1 MSRFVAWND
10 LLLAEFFSPASESE
24 DVWFRATRDELDSF
38 GLHLGG
44 AHGLVKAVVS
54 GAPWLPGGLPTCA
67 DAARILVQQRRET
80 LSSPSYRDPGSTN
93 SCYAGVRAPAYLPI
107 LALWVLAAS
116 GKQLEGGFYAEVEEL
131 LGRPFRSTPK
141 ITEMM
146 LQAWEDLEAWST
158 KECAGRFGKF
168 QCRVL
173 GAHRFVGIPRSQCLI
188 SRDDERNL
196 CRLFWEFRLR
206 PGQFLADATV
216 GHILERGCE
225 AHFLTRPLRAAMG
238 KREYAVPLAVLL
250 RRILASWDGS
260 QPRVGKLDAEGCERG
275 PTEGERDAPR
285 AGLTLV
291 LSPSDE
297 VVNGWDVRW
306 RFPAMVD
313 VPRCTLEIAGQHL
326 PALLNRAN
334 ACFLTELSETTVCQ
348 CAAALSASAT
358 SQVDVSVR
366 IEDEDDGTWGDQ
378 CRREVI
384 EHADRRILVWNS
396 SDPRYG
402 QQLVEREIPLYG
414 IFYVLCSPSDRART
428 ESWLHRESIGFE
440 PMLPLGLPAGWGMVC
455 IQRAETL
462 TADHR
467 LHLADGHEVTEV
479 PPARIRLVGGLP
491 LLRGGARLFAAYD
504 LPAIEIEG
512 PPGSILEAAGLQIS
526 EVQELPRG
534 AERSGIRRYVIEAL
548 DGGQRS
554 FNVKVVSNGVELA
567 AVRLRVADPDGEGH
581 GEMREF
587 SLSPLGLS
595 RSDRGGL
602 RGTAIGALP
611 DPLADGW
618 GDEEMLEVGSLIEE
632 GEDIVVGTGAAQF
645 LDTLASL
652 GSMPYGVARDQLSR
666 LSGCANPISLLM
678 DLRARGCLEI
688 QADGKGHFV
697 RIHSTAPTIYGL
709 PAKQDGLPL
718 FGVSGTLRLTH
729 WSLLQHNKDFL
740 PSVECSA
747 IGLLPAFRLAAVNA
761 DAVKQTCSTMGFRF
775 ASNPARDVASWAGS
789 VIQARDAAESS
800 GSESFSAEL
809 GHLHRLMADSARFV
823 PVRDSHMV
831 IDRESGAQ
839 LFRFDDPQAA
849 ALQLYVLGVRRADG
863 APRYSHV
870 HDSRWGVW
878 ISQLAFAEMLKNRHG
893 HNDAFPWPLHY
904 EPATRDVWIPGRL
917 RPPAVLER
925 VLALCSGRGPEVHL
939 LSSRGRVGDGLCLFD
954 HRLGRMVGTAS
965 LVYGEFVPGHWL
977 RYSWIPADTARD
989 IAGLLGCTVKSFVSL
1004 GAANGLETDMTV

>member
-1 MSRFVAWND
+1 MSRFLAWND
-10 LLLAEFFSPASESE
+10 LLLAEFFSPASENE
-24 DVWFRATRDELDSF
+24 DVWFCATRDELDSF

-44 AHGLVKAVVS
+44 AHGLVKAVIS

-67 DAARILVQQRRET
+67 DAARILVKQRRET
-80 LSSPSYRDPGSTN
+80 LPSPTYRDPGSTN
-93 SCYAGVRAPAYLPI
+93 PCYAGARAPAYLPI

-131 LGRPFRSTPK
+131 LGRPFRSTPR
-141 ITEMM
+141 ITEAM

-158 KECAGRFGKF
+158 NECAGRFGKF

-188 SRDDERNL
+188 SRHDERNL
-196 CRLFWEFRLR
+196 CKLFWEFRLR
-206 PGQFLADATV
+206 PGQSLTDATV
-216 GHILERGCE
+216 GRILERGCE

-238 KREYAVPLAVLL
+238 NREYAVPLAILL
-250 RRILASWDGS
+250 RRIFASWDGS
-260 QPRVGKLDAEGCERG
+260 QPRVGKLDAEGRERE
-275 PTEGERDAPR
+275 PTEVEQYAPR

-297 VVNGWDVRW
+297 VVNGLDVRW
-306 RFPAMVD
+306 KFPAMVD
-313 VPRCTLEIAGQHL
+313 VPRCTLEISGEHL
-326 PALLNRAN
+326 PALLHRAN
-334 ACFLTELSETTVCQ
+334 ACFLTEPSETTVRQ

-358 SQVDVSVR
+358 SQVNVSVR
-366 IEDEDDGTWGDQ
+366 IDDEGDGTWGDQ
-378 CRREVI
+378 CRRELI

-414 IFYVLCSPSDRART
+414 NFYVLCSPADRART
-428 ESWLHRESIGFE
+428 ESWLQRESIDFE
-440 PMLPLGLPAGWGMVC
+440 QMFPLGLPAGWGMVC
-455 IQRAETL
+455 IQRAEAL
-462 TADHR
+462 TADQR
-467 LHLADGHEVTEV
+467 LHLANGHEVTEV
-479 PPARIRLVGGLP
+479 PSARIRLVGGLP
-491 LLRGGARLFAAYD
+491 LLRGGVRLFAAYD
-504 LPAIEIEG
+504 LPTIEIEG
-512 PPGSILEAAGLQIS
+512 PPGSILEAAGLRIS
-526 EVQELPRG
+526 EVQELSRSP
-534 AERSGIRRYVIEAL
+534 ERSGIRHYVIEAL

-554 FNVKVVSNGVELA
+554 FNVKVVLNRVELA
-567 AVRLRVADPDGEGH
+567 AARLRVADPDGEGH

-587 SLSPLGLS
+587 SLGPLGLS
-595 RSDRGGL
+595 RSDLGGL

-611 DPLADGW
+611 DPLAEGW
-618 GDEEMLEVGSLIEE
+618 SDEEMLEVGPLIEE
-632 GEDIVVGTGAAQF
+632 GENLVVGTGAAQF

-688 QADGKGHFV
+688 QADAKGHFV

-718 FGVSGTLRLTH
+718 FGVGGTLRLTH
-729 WSLLQHNKDFL
+729 WSMLQNNKDFL
-740 PSVECSA
+740 PSVECGA
-747 IGLLPAFRLAAVNA
+747 IGHLPAFRLAAVSA
-761 DAVKQTCSTMGFRF
+761 DAVKEACSAMGFRF
-775 ASNPARDVASWAGS
+775 ASDPARDVASWAGS
-789 VIQARDAAESS
+789 VIEARDAAAEG

-809 GHLHRLMADSARFV
+809 EHLHRLMADSARFV
-823 PVRDSHMV
+823 PVRDSRMV

-849 ALQLYVLGVRRADG
+849 GLQLYVLGVRRADG

-878 ISQLAFAEMLKNRHG
+878 ISQLAFAAMLKDRHG
-893 HNDAFPWPLHY
+893 RNDAFPWPLHY
-904 EPATRDVWIPGRL
+904 EPATRDVWIPARL
-917 RPPAVLER
+917 RAPAVLER
-925 VLALCSGRGPEVHL
+925 ALALCSGRGPEVHF
-939 LSSRGRVGDGLCLFD
+939 LSPGGRIGDGLSLFD
-954 HRLGRMVGTAS
+954 QHSGRMVGTAS

-977 RYSWIPADTARD
+977 RYSWVPADTARQ
-989 IAGLLGCTVKSFVSL
+989 IAGLLGCILMPFASV
-1004 GAANGLETDMTV
+1004 GAANGLETMTV